1 MIPAPALVPVAAPAL
16 LPAPVAPVPPVAAA
30 AERLPLSLRE
40 ALAAVPE
47 CRGRQGLERPLL
59 PMLLSV
65 VYALLCGKQHPAA
78 VAEWVEAHYADW
90 LRDALD
96 FPQPLRPCR
105 TTYYLFMRGLDWRAL
120 ETALSGW
127 IRGMAA
133 AHGLDLEPEALALDG
148 KEVRGVRRMS
158 GEALVLVSAFT
169 HQSGLTLALRSFPEG
184 HEQAAV
190 QALLREL
197 TLTGRVITADALH
210 TQRDT
215 SQLIRERGGEYV
227 LTVKGN
233 QETLRA
239 AVQACL
245 EPWRAAAQDRDL
257 ATTAEKGHGRH
268 ETRALVA
275 VSVGSETVDWP
286 GVSQV
291 FCLTRSVT
299 RQGKHTFEVVYGI
312 TSLTREEADA
322 TRLLQLNRGHWG
334 IENRSHWVRDAVCR
348 EDAGLAFLDNTAE
361 VLAVLRT
368 TVLNLFRIH
377 GVKNVAAQ
385 FRSNVDRP
393 RQAARFLGLPTHDL
407 VL

>member
-133 AHGLDLEPEALALDG
+133 A
-148 KEVRGVRRMS
+148 
-158 GEALVLVSAFT
+158 
-169 HQSGLTLALRSFPEG
+169 
-184 HEQAAV
+184 
-190 QALLREL
+190 
-197 TLTGRVITADALH
+197 TGST
-210 TQRDT
+210 
-215 SQLIRERGGEYV
+215 
-227 LTVKGN
+227 
-233 QETLRA
+233 
-239 AVQACL
+239 
-245 EPWRAAAQDRDL
+245 
-257 ATTAEKGHGRH
+257 
-268 ETRALVA
+268 
-275 VSVGSETVDWP
+275 
-286 GVSQV
+286 
-291 FCLTRSVT
+291 
-299 RQGKHTFEVVYGI
+299 
-312 TSLTREEADA
+312 
-322 TRLLQLNRGHWG
+322 
-334 IENRSHWVRDAVCR
+334 
-348 EDAGLAFLDNTAE
+348 
-361 VLAVLRT
+361 
-368 TVLNLFRIH
+368 
-377 GVKNVAAQ
+377 
-385 FRSNVDRP
+385 
-393 RQAARFLGLPTHDL
+393 
-407 VL
+407 